1 MVQNHSQNIT
11 LNGTWSTVIFPCS
24 IQCKTLNETHTQ
36 PQQMTRSD
44 EMHTKHCFFGVAS
57 MKTKGEPRT
66 CCNHWTVPSTC
77 FMIAVLS
84 NRTLKS
90 FSFYQLRFILLCETF
105 TAEKKTKWE
114 WANFISFNT
123 PKYSSFDMCLTYS
136 VSIRCWWDYVY
147 FIVGC
152 CRWCCFI
159 SRNACQ
165 LAGFVFNVF

>member
-1 MVQNHSQNIT
+1 MWNVWHDQKRDSQGKQSHQANIGRIYKFVKSVSLIRLLDIPWLQNHSQNIT
-11 LNGTWSTVIFPCS
+11 LNGTWSTVFFSCS

-84 NRTLKS
+84 NRTFKS

-105 TAEKKTKWE
+105 TAEKKPNE
-114 WANFISFNT
+114 NEPISFHSTHRN
-123 PKYSSFDMCLTYS
+123 
-136 VSIRCWWDYVY
+136 
-147 FIVGC
+147 IVHLIC
-152 CRWCCFI
+152 
-159 SRNACQ
+159 A
-165 LAGFVFNVF
+165 